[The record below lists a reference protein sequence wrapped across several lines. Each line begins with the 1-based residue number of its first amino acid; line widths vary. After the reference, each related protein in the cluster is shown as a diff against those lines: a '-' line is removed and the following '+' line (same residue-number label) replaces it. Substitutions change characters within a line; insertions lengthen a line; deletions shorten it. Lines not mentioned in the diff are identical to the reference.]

1 MNNVFKAGASRE
13 DITCK
18 IGNFLYGYRPDLKSD
33 SIHDNLTVT
42 ALAFSND
49 IDTVLMLTCENGD
62 INTNLCNEIR
72 NILEKKTGICK
83 DNIIVSCTHTHS
95 APNLSGTVGWGDI
108 NTEYY
113 NDIFLPGVIKAS
125 KEAIVNLQNAEL
137 SVGVTESL
145 VAVNRRQQFPDG
157 NIGLGQNPHGCFDPN
172 MTVVSI
178 RNSETKK
185 GILNLIHY
193 GCHGTSAGLTTS
205 VTRDWSG
212 IMIDRLEKE
221 TGVLTAF
228 WNGALGDV
236 GPRLTNGETTGNLS
250 YTEELGGVA
259 AADVIKAYNKKG
271 GYHIGTLKIFKDNL
285 NLPVQK
291 MPSIEETEKILSEF
305 KNPDELINIDRL
317 KYEHYKETL
326 DYLKSGR
333 NDAPKYFTFQQT
345 IISLGDIVFIPFPF
359 EMFSE
364 IVMRLREYSDYPYT
378 LCLSCTN
385 GYTVY
390 LPSEDQLCRGGYE
403 VGCFMYGNLF
413 PLANNTDHHII
424 NENLRIMNKSL

>member
-1 MNNVFKAGASRE
+1 MNNIFKAGASRE

-18 IGNFLYGYRPDLKSD
+18 IGTFLYGYRPDFKSD
-33 SIHDNLTVT
+33 SIHDKLTVT

-49 IDTVLMLTCENGD
+49 VDKVLMLTCENGD

-72 NILEKKTGICK
+72 EILEKETGITK
-83 DNIIVSCTHTHS
+83 EHILISSTHTHS

-108 NTEYY
+108 DTEYF
-113 NDIFLPGVIKAS
+113 NEIFLPGVIKAS
-125 KEAIVNLQNAEL
+125 KNAIENLQDAEL
-137 SVGVTESL
+137 SIGVTQSL
-145 VAVNRRQQFPDG
+145 VGINRRQQFPDG

-178 RNSETKK
+178 RSSETKK

-221 TGVLTAF
+221 TGILTAF

-250 YTEELGGVA
+250 YTKELGGVA
-259 AADVIKAYNKKG
+259 AADVIKAYSKKG
-271 GYHIGTLKIFKDNL
+271 GYHKGTLKIFKDNL
-285 NLPVQK
+285 NLPIQK

-326 DYLKSGR
+326 EYLKSGR
-333 NDAPKYFTFQQT
+333 DDAPEYFTFKQT

-424 NENLRIMNKSL
+424 NENLRIMNQ

>member
-1 MNNVFKAGASRE
+1 MSNVFKAGASRE

-18 IGNFLYGYRPDLKSD
+18 IGTCLYGYRPDFKSD
-33 SIHDNLTVT
+33 SIHDNLSVT
-42 ALAFSND
+42 ALAFND
-49 IDTVLMLTCENGD
+49 DADTVLMLTCENGD
-62 INTNLCNEIR
+62 INTELCNEIR
-72 NILEKKTGICK
+72 KTLQNEI
-83 DNIIVSCTHTHS
+83 NVPFEHIIISATHTHS
-95 APNLSGTVGWGDI
+95 APNLSGVVGWGDI
-108 NTEYY
+108 DKEYY
-113 NDIFLPGVIKAS
+113 NSIFLPAVIKAS
-125 KEAIVNLQNAEL
+125 KSAIENLQTAEL
-137 SVGVTESL
+137 SVGVTQSL
-145 VAVNRRQQFPDG
+145 VGINRRQQHKNG
-157 NIGLGQNPHGCFDPN
+157 EIGLGQNPHGCFDPN
-172 MTVVSI
+172 MTVISI
-178 RNSETKK
+178 RNSETKE

-259 AADVIKAYNKKG
+259 AADAIKAYSQKG
-271 GYHIGTLKIFKDNL
+271 GYHKGNLKIFKDDL
-285 NLPVQK
+285 ILPIQK
-291 MPSIEETEKILSEF
+291 MPSIEEIEKILSEF

-333 NDAPKYFTFQQT
+333 TDAPEYFTFPQT
-345 IISLGDIVFIPFPF
+345 IISLGDVVFVPFPF

-364 IVMRLREYSDYPYT
+364 IVMRLREYSEYPYT

-424 NENLRIMNKSL
+424 NENLRIMNQ